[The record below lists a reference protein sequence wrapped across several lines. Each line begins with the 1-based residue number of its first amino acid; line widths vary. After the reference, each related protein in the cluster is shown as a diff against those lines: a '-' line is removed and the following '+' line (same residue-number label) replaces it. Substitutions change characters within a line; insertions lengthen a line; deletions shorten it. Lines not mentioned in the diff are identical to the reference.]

1 MLGPILSLVLGVLF
15 MSAQAVG
22 AQTAHPSDEVLRE
35 LAGRFDLK
43 DLHVAPD
50 SRNKSVSPTCSLW
63 TLQHNYIPGAAVV
76 NFALRP
82 DGKLLAS
89 VGDMNGLTR
98 VLHECVSDDV
108 VTWARVISAYSD
120 ATVPKV
126 LLDSDSLDLQRLRAK
141 GELDAAAPLMRPLGD
156 GRELRFF
163 IWHWERSRAFRVWA
177 WVPARGPVAMART
190 EIEP

>member
-1 MLGPILSLVLGVLF
+1 M
-15 MSAQAVG
+15 
-22 AQTAHPSDEVLRE
+22 
-35 LAGRFDLK
+35 
-43 DLHVAPD
+43 
-50 SRNKSVSPTCSLW
+50 
-63 TLQHNYIPGAAVV
+63 V

-108 VTWARVISAYSD
+108 VTWAQVISAYSD
-120 ATVPKV
+120 ATVPRV
-126 LLDSDSLDLQRLRAK
+126 LLDSNNFELQRLRAK

-163 IWHWERSRAFRVWA
+163 IWHGERGRAFRVWA
-177 WVPARGPVAMART
+177 WVPQRGPVAMART
-190 EIEP
+190 EFEP